1 MSLDWT
7 EGALRRGLRCYEAGA
22 FFEAHEHWES
32 VWLRAEEPEKTF
44 LQGLIQVTAALHHFQ
59 RSNVVGT
66 VSLLRA
72 ALRRLEQYSEVFG
85 GIEVAPLRAEISAW
99 IEALEAVPPCHP
111 PAVPRI
117 RVTTETTI
125 L

>member
-7 EGALRRGLRCYEAGA
+7 EGALRQGLLCYETGA

-32 VWLRAEEPEKTF
+32 VWLQAEEPEKTF
-44 LQGLIQVTAALHHFQ
+44 LQGLIQVTAALYHFQ

-72 ALRRLEQYSEVFG
+72 ALRRLEQYPEVFA
-85 GIEVAPLRAEISAW
+85 GIEVAPLRAEICAW
-99 IEALEAVPPCHP
+99 IDAFEAVPPSHP
-111 PAVPRI
+111 PAVPHI